1 MQPGFVPQQQQPPQ
15 QFRPQV
21 VTAYAA
27 APAPG
32 RPVLVAQVPQARPM
46 GQYTVAQGPRPVVI
60 TQAQARPAG
69 GFVQQGARPG
79 QPFGQPFVKGFGKGG
94 FDEED
99 RSRDWHCPKC
109 RERNFVKRTACFR
122 CQSPKPA
129 DCQVG
134 LQEQV
139 KSGQTLNGM
148 VKSYNRKGFGFLMTF
163 GLGDFPDVYYTRE
176 NLSPKLETRD
186 IPGQHVTFE
195 ILRMPDGKMI
205 ATNIRPLGEEMSA
218 ARAAAE
224 PSTVGKGFGKMGMG
238 CGAFGGGGFG
248 AGPEP
253 QFGPLRGRE
262 EEDRSRDW
270 ECSSCGERNFVKRLE
285 CFRCKTPRCKG
296 FSDNPP
302 AGSAAAPAAPA
313 QRTLSPHAGSR
324 AMAFTGRR
332 ASGSRSPSRRRSR
345 SRRKKKKKKKE
356 KKKKKSSSSS
366 SGSSEKKGKRKKK
379 DKKRRHS
386 DSSSEASAK
395 SVRSDSSSEVRV
407 QEPGSAAGEEGKSE
421 NQENPEIAK
430 AKGEALDELLAL
442 KSVEPLEARM
452 KEWRALLR
460 KWHPDKN
467 PDRTE
472 VATAVFQFLQKGKP
486 ILENK

>member
-1 MQPGFVPQQQQPPQ
+1 MQPGFVPQQQQPQ
-15 QFRPQV
+15 QFRPQLV
-21 VTAYAA
+21 RATFAA

-32 RPVLVAQVPQARPM
+32 RPFVVTQVPQGRPV
-46 GQYTVAQGPRPVVI
+46 GQYSVAGPRPVVV
-60 TQAQARPAG
+60 TQARPVG
-69 GFVQQGARPG
+69 GFVQGAQVRPG
-79 QPFGQPFVKGFGKGG
+79 QPFVPFVKGFGKGGGG

-109 RERNFVKRTACFR
+109 RERNFVKRSACFR
-122 CQSPKPA
+122 CQAPKPA

-224 PSTVGKGFGKMGMG
+224 PSTAGKGFGKMGVG
-238 CGAFGGGGFG
+238 CGGAFCGGGFVG
-248 AGPEP
+248 AGAEP

-270 ECSSCGERNFVKRLE
+270 ECTSCGERNFVKRLE

-296 FSDNPP
+296 FSDTAP
-302 AGSAAAPAAPA
+302 AGSAAPAAPA
-313 QRTLSPHAGSR
+313 HRAISPHAGSR
-324 AMAFTGRR
+324 AMAFSGRR
-332 ASGSRSPSRRRSR
+332 TSGSRSPSRRSR
-345 SRRKKKKKKKE
+345 SRRKKKKKKKD

-366 SGSSEKKGKRKKK
+366 SGSSEKKEKRKKK
-379 DKKRRHS
+379 DKKRRKS

-395 SVRSDSSSEVRV
+395 SVRSDSSSGVKV
-407 QEPGSAAGEEGKSE
+407 QEPGSAVGEEGKLE

-452 KEWRALLR
+452 KAWRALLR

-467 PDRTE
+467 QDRTE